1 MPRHNNPESVR
12 CVQVSITIRA
22 RDLTEWRAE
31 ANRLQC
37 SLAKIIWMKARAN
50 TPLPSEGH
58 MACAEA
64 LNRVGLLLNQA
75 VRRLHIEGASAEA
88 VEDTLRAVVNIREQL
103 ERVP

>member
-22 RDLTEWRAE
+22 RDLMEWRAE

-37 SLAKIIWMKARAN
+37 SLAKVIWLRAQASK
-50 TPLPSEGH
+50 PLPSQGH
-58 MACAEA
+58 ILLAES

-88 VEDTLRAVVNIREQL
+88 VEDTLRAVVNIREEL